1 MEVEQDP
8 HGNIPSHP
16 VTAWGAA
23 AVSRTSIVLAVR
35 YTDSSEGIE
44 GGKQVQLAL
53 TALQSLA
60 IAKKLTALATHALE
74 APGGPSAAGHH

>member
-1 MEVEQDP
+1 MDIEQDL
-8 HGNIPSHP
+8 HGKTRTQP
-16 VTAWGAA
+16 VTAWS
-23 AVSRTSIVLAVR
+23 AVVVSGTSIILALR
-35 YTDSSEGIE
+35 YTDSSDGIE

-60 IAKKLTALATHALE
+60 IAKKLTALATHALD